1 MRLAALLFLTL
12 VSCSTSADEPDTDQ
26 EQQAAQC
33 TTSSCTEATGG
44 KCMTVSTTVH
54 MCAYPDATCTS
65 GYRYDEVAGS
75 QFSKACTPA
84 QAPQDPPEDPKDPT
98 GW

>member
-1 MRLAALLFLTL
+1 MRLAALLLLTM
-12 VSCSTSADEPDTDQ
+12 VSCSTTADDPDTEQ

-33 TTSSCTEATGG
+33 TASSSCTEATGG
-44 KCMTVSTTVH
+44 KCMTISSKVH
-54 MCAYPDATCTS
+54 MCAYPDATCMS
-65 GYRYDEVAGS
+65 GYRYDEVSGS

-84 QAPQDPPEDPKDPT
+84 QQTPSDPQDPPQ